1 MIRQIAVTAFFCLWH
16 SAVQAVAEPVRIAYA
31 EVFPP
36 FTELRD
42 GKAEGLAVD
51 ILRAA
56 AARVGVNLELVP
68 VPSASVR

>member
-1 MIRQIAVTAFFCLWH
+1 MPGSSGGYDRD
-16 SAVQAVAEPVRIAYA
+16 SEVQAVAEPVRVAYA

-42 GKAEGLAVD
+42 GKAEGPAVD

-56 AARVGVNLELVP
+56 WSAPLEP
-68 VPSASVR
+68 DGITRRF